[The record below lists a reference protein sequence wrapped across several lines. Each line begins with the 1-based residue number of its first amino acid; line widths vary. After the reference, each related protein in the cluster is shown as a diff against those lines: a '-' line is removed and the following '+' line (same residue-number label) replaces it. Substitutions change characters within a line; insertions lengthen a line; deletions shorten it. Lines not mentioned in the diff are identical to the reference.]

1 MAHQEDSN
9 GQILEGQ
16 QEVPCQINEVKAF
29 YEQELRKKDE
39 LIRKLSK
46 IQPPA
51 DESCS
56 TEPHD
61 SAAST
66 DKIERMKIDEGRA
79 HLKEREERIHDLTV
93 ENECLSIDN
102 LELSAQKDALERE
115 LRSAQERLKEFAA
128 VQSRNE
134 VTIVSL
140 QEDINSKQETLC
152 ELMDRI
158 NKLNSNTSNKLSNQE
173 KEIQNHKE
181 GLQTIASLLA
191 CKDSYEVCFEEIKE
205 LIRKK
210 TALEGQVSRLQDT
223 VASSEFEQRAAR
235 ETTLRLS
242 GELNREVNAR
252 DNAQTEVKE
261 MQKELEAT
269 KALLEGS
276 EANVRLLRDRI
287 QTLTE
292 ALEKAHSDFGKREEE
307 LRRIGTLDGSV
318 RVPVHPGSP
327 NNLPINPQLSKRYEE
342 EYNHFQE
349 FLRFGQYYLKK
360 DADVPSSI
368 ILKEIKS
375 RLVSLEAELGKA
387 RLAFMKCQGDTGEA
401 ELAINSRDSRILQ
414 LEETVERLR
423 SELAEVSVVNEALKK
438 DKCSVSVEVIVVNID
453 EHFAV
458 DGVRNRRIQT
468 ANRRQS
474 GITDKNKGDWNGRF
488 WLISRRQ
495 PAIPNITSGV
505 PHFGLSMTNKP
516 EMAIPVS
523 LVSVARLRQI
533 VAGEGER
540 AAGQRVK
547 IVRLQ
552 QKLRELTD
560 RNESLELQV
569 NVLRRRINDQEEPRA
584 TSPRRTATSLT
595 DADRQ
600 RRRMS
605 KQVEQMRAEILALQA
620 ENLQLKAQSLNESK
634 ASLAAIGKAKVL
646 HAAETRARE
655 LQNRCERQAE
665 ELESLRRRL
674 EFAEAS
680 ASQEQ
685 HARDEQS
692 TSLTAQ
698 LTECRTALDAA
709 RKAEKQANGNCCTV
723 STLQLDDLAHW

>member
-1 MAHQEDSN
+1 MAHQEESSMATLISTHYCLDD
-9 GQILEGQ
+9 QILEEQ
-16 QEVPCQINEVKAF
+16 QQVPCQINELKAF

-39 LIRKLSK
+39 LIRKLS
-46 IQPPA
+46 
-51 DESCS
+51 
-56 TEPHD
+56 
-61 SAAST
+61 
-66 DKIERMKIDEGRA
+66 
-79 HLKEREERIHDLTV
+79 
-93 ENECLSIDN
+93 
-102 LELSAQKDALERE
+102 
-115 LRSAQERLKEFAA
+115 
-128 VQSRNE
+128 
-134 VTIVSL
+134 
-140 QEDINSKQETLC
+140 
-152 ELMDRI
+152 

-181 GLQTIASLLA
+181 GLQSIASVLA

-360 DADVPSSI
+360 DADAPSSI

-375 RLVSLEAELGKA
+375 RIVSLEAELGKT

-401 ELAINSRDSRILQ
+401 ESAINSRDSRILQ

-423 SELAEVSVVNEALKK
+423 SELAEVSLVNEALKK
-438 DKCSVSVEVIVVNID
+438 DKCSLNSFLMKVADHLKLGELATEAQIPLLMD
-453 EHFAV
+453 
-458 DGVRNRRIQT
+458 
-468 ANRRQS
+468 
-474 GITDKNKGDWNGRF
+474 
-488 WLISRRQ
+488 
-495 PAIPNITSGV
+495 AIFT
-505 PHFGLSMTNKP
+505 
-516 EMAIPVS
+516 
-523 LVSVARLRQI
+523 RLRQI

-584 TSPRRTATSLT
+584 TSPRRPATSLT

-692 TSLTAQ
+692 SSLSAQ

-709 RKAEKQANGNCCTV
+709 RKAEKQLVEFRSAVARTV
-723 STLQLDDLAHW
+723 GLDCEQLAIPDVEILCHLEQIMSAES

>member
-9 GQILEGQ
+9 DQLLEGQ
-16 QEVPCQINEVKAF
+16 QQVPCQ
-29 YEQELRKKDE
+29 
-39 LIRKLSK
+39 
-46 IQPPA
+46 
-51 DESCS
+51 
-56 TEPHD
+56 
-61 SAAST
+61 
-66 DKIERMKIDEGRA
+66 IDEGRA

-93 ENECLSIDN
+93 ENECLSIEN

-115 LRSAQERLKEFAA
+115 LRNAQERLKEFAA
-128 VQSRNE
+128 AQSRNE
-134 VTIVSL
+134 VTIISL
-140 QEDINSKQETLC
+140 QEDINSKQENLC

-173 KEIQNHKE
+173 KEIQNHKQ

-191 CKDSYEVCFEEIKE
+191 CRDSYEVCFEEIRE

-235 ETTLRLS
+235 ETTMRLS

-292 ALEKAHSDFGKREEE
+292 ALEKAHSDFDKREEE
-307 LRRIGTLDGSV
+307 LRRIGTLNGSV

-327 NNLPINPQLSKRYEE
+327 NNLPIKPQRYEE

-360 DADVPSSI
+360 DADAPSSI

-438 DKCSVSVEVIVVNID
+438 DKSSMNSFLMKVAEHLKLD
-453 EHFAV
+453 ELATEAEIPMLM
-458 DGVRNRRIQT
+458 D
-468 ANRRQS
+468 
-474 GITDKNKGDWNGRF
+474 
-488 WLISRRQ
+488 
-495 PAIPNITSGV
+495 AIFT
-505 PHFGLSMTNKP
+505 
-516 EMAIPVS
+516 
-523 LVSVARLRQI
+523 RLRQI

-569 NVLRRRINDQEEPRA
+569 NVLRRRLNDQEEPRVT
-584 TSPRRTATSLT
+584 TSPRRPATSLT

-600 RRRMS
+600 RRKIS
-605 KQVEQMRAEILALQA
+605 KQVEQMRAEILSLQA

-634 ASLAAIGKAKVL
+634 VSLAAIGKTKVL

-685 HARDEQS
+685 HAREEQS
-692 TSLTAQ
+692 NS

-709 RKAEKQANGNCCTV
+709 RKAEKQA
-723 STLQLDDLAHW
+723 S